1 MPSRS
6 LAIIW
11 ERCCES
17 DLECLLLGREERVRL
32 HELGMQ
38 LGSLDKKQETQ
49 IFLQYAEFLEE
60 KRGGLL
66 KEIQEK
72 QRLCNLLGVTAGLFL
87 TILIL

>member
-1 MPSRS
+1 MILNVCS
-6 LAIIW
+6 LA
-11 ERCCES
+11 
-17 DLECLLLGREERVRL
+17 GEERVRL

-60 KRGGLL
+60 KEAVFKRNSGKTEAL
-66 KEIQEK
+66 QS
-72 QRLCNLLGVTAGLFL
+72 AGCYSRAFFL